1 MLAIVVHS
9 SSRIHRHYA
18 AGVPGFLSEL
28 TGSFSTSSAQNP
40 TVAIME
46 AAYADAGLD
55 VRYINCEVPAEN
67 LADAVRGAIGM
78 GWLGFNCSIPHKQS
92 ILEYLDDVAPS
103 AAIIGAVNTVIITDG
118 RLTGENTDGQGF
130 VESLRTVSDPTGK
143 QIVIFGAGGAAR
155 AIAVESALAGAT
167 SITIVNRTA
176 ERGEELAAV
185 VDSQT
190 PASARFMPWTS
201 NFVIPEGTEIA
212 INATSLGFHPNANE
226 TLDVDTSSFAAGIVV
241 ADVVA
246 NPPMTRWL
254 QAAEAAGCTPLTG
267 LGMLVN
273 QALVN
278 ARLWTG
284 QTLNANVMHRALE
297 EALGI

>member
-1 MLAIVVHS
+1 MRAIFPHS
-9 SSRIHRHYA
+9 G
-18 AGVPGFLSEL
+18 AGDYSGAVPGFLSDL

-55 VRYINCEVPAEN
+55 VRYINCEVPAKR

-78 GWLGFNCSIPHKQS
+78 GWLGFNCSIPHKIA
-92 ILEYLDDVAPS
+92 ILEYLDDLAPS
-103 AAIIGAVNTVIITDG
+103 AEIIGAVNTVINNDG
-118 RLTGENTDGQGF
+118 HLTGENTDGQGF
-130 VESLRTVSDPTGK
+130 VQSLRSVADPSGSTM
-143 QIVIFGAGGAAR
+143 VIFGAGGAAR
-155 AIAVESALAGAT
+155 AIAVESALAGAQD
-167 SITIVNRTA
+167 ITIVNRTEA
-176 ERGEELAAV
+176 TGIELAEL
-185 VDSQT
+185 VDSRT
-190 PASARFMPWTS
+190 PASARFTPWTTH
-201 NFVIPEGTEIA
+201 FAIPA
-212 INATSLGFHPNANE
+212 HADVVVNATSLGFHPHADE
-226 TLDVDTSSFAAGIVV
+226 TLDVDPGTFLPGMVV

-254 QAAEAAGCTPLTG
+254 RAAENAGCTPLTG

-284 QTLNANVMHRALE
+284 RDLNGRVMHEALE
-297 EALGI
+297 QALGI

>member
-1 MLAIVVHS
+1 MLTA
-9 SSRIHRHYA
+9 HYA
-18 AGVPGFLSEL
+18 CMVPGFLSEL

-55 VRYINCEVPAEN
+55 VRYINCEVPPEH

-78 GWLGFNCSIPHKQS
+78 GWLGFNCSIPHKEA
-92 ILEYLDDVAPS
+92 ILEYLDELAPS
-103 AAIIGAVNTVIITDG
+103 ARIIGAVNTVINKDG
-118 RLTGENTDGQGF
+118 HLTGENTDGQGF
-130 VESLRTVSDPTGK
+130 VESLRTVSDPAGK

-155 AIAVESALAGAT
+155 AIAVESALAGST

-176 ERGEELAAV
+176 ERGEQLAAL

-190 PASARFMPWTS
+190 PASARFMPWTAS
-201 NFVIPEGTEIA
+201 FAIPAGSDIV
-212 INATSLGFHPNANE
+212 INATSLGFHPNADH
-226 TLDVDTSSFAAGIVV
+226 TLDVDTNTFTPTMVV

-246 NPPMTRWL
+246 NPPMTTWL
-254 QAAEAAGCTPLTG
+254 QAASAAGCTTLTG

-284 QTLNANVMHRALE
+284 HTLNARVMHSALE
-297 EALGI
+297 QALGITPN